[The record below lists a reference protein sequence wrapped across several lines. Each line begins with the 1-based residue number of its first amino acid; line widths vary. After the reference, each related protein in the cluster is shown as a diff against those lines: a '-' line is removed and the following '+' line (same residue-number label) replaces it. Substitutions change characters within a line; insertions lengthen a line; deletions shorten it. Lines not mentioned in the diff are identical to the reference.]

1 MLPVWALLAAAL
13 YALRYRPT
21 QKRLA
26 ARLDALCGMDRVATA
41 MEFSGDSGVL
51 CRLQRE
57 DTADRLEK
65 TDVRALPMRWP
76 KKALAACCVLVI
88 GLASRLPLLGAKT
101 GNTAPET
108 ASMMLDSTT
117 STTEAKSEAPQM
129 TEETAAEEA
138 PAEAEEAPAEEPAAE
153 NWESGAAGSDA
164 AGNSEAANVDRA
176 LQQSLLETQ
185 LGPVTLGMPSEDV
198 LSLLGEPLERTDE
211 FYVCTDKG
219 DYRYVYW
226 NYNLTHDADYLC
238 DVSLQMADL
247 GDGLV
252 LNEIMTFG
260 TSDWALPDGVKN
272 GSTAEEAIAAYPD
285 AQLQYNGVDG
295 SLSAIVLEAGH
306 VHLHILIEND
316 VVTNITLGTYYED
329 PGWVDET
336 SYEEPVY
343 SFASSDIVV
352 YQKAS
357 DGWISYHMKDK
368 AAKKLEVVLGIEDL
382 VPIGQAPEPRY
393 YLDFQN
399 GTIVM
404 LGEDRLSGAVYTCG
418 DLAGLRAAMDEG
430 ADPTPYL
437 TLVQMCGFP
446 AGTDEVVLEMSVAC
460 GGLIE

>member
-1 MLPVWALLAAAL
+1 MTRQEQQEKFFRAIGYVGDDLIQRADAPVERQIVKTAWIKWA
-13 YALRYRPT
+13 
-21 QKRLA
+21 
-26 ARLDALCGMDRVATA
+26 
-41 MEFSGDSGVL
+41 
-51 CRLQRE
+51 
-57 DTADRLEK
+57 
-65 TDVRALPMRWP
+65 
-76 KKALAACCVLVI
+76 ALAACCVLVI

-129 TEETAAEEA
+129 TEEAAAEEA

-185 LGPVTLGMPSEDV
+185 LGPVTLGMPASDV
-198 LSLLGEPLERTDE
+198 LSLLGEPLEKSDGY
-211 FYVCTDKG
+211 YVCTDKG
-219 DYRYVYW
+219 EYFYAAWRY
-226 NYNLTHDADYLC
+226 NFTNDP
-238 DVSLQMADL
+238 DVLDVILQMADV
-247 GDGLV
+247 GNGLV

-329 PGWVDET
+329 PGWSDET

-352 YQKAS
+352 YQKAA

-368 AAKKLEVVLGIEDL
+368 AAKKLEAVLGIEDL
-382 VPIGQAPEPRY
+382 VPIDQAPEPRY

-399 GTIVM
+399 GTVVM
-404 LGEDRLSGAVYTCG
+404 LGEDRLSGAVYTCE
-418 DLAGLRAAMDEG
+418 DLNSFRAAMEKG
-430 ADPTPYL
+430 EDPAPYL
-437 TLVQMCGFP
+437 TCITVCTFP
-446 AGTDEVVLEMSVAC
+446 AGTDEAVQELTLESAA
-460 GGLIE
+460 GE

>member
-1 MLPVWALLAAAL
+1 MTRQEQQEKFFRAIGYVGDDLIQRADAPVERQIVKTAWIKWA
-13 YALRYRPT
+13 
-21 QKRLA
+21 
-26 ARLDALCGMDRVATA
+26 
-41 MEFSGDSGVL
+41 
-51 CRLQRE
+51 
-57 DTADRLEK
+57 
-65 TDVRALPMRWP
+65 
-76 KKALAACCVLVI
+76 ALAACCVLVI

-117 STTEAKSEAPQM
+117 ATTEAKSEAPQM
-129 TEETAAEEA
+129 TEEAAVEEA

-153 NWESGAAGSDA
+153 NRESGAAGTDA

-185 LGPVTLGMPSEDV
+185 LGPVTLGMPASDV
-198 LSLLGEPLERTDE
+198 LSLLGEPLEKSDGY
-211 FYVCTDKG
+211 YVCTDKG
-219 DYRYVYW
+219 EYFYAAWRY
-226 NYNLTHDADYLC
+226 NFTNDP
-238 DVSLQMADL
+238 DVLDVILQMADV
-247 GDGLV
+247 GNGLV

-352 YQKAS
+352 YQKVA
-357 DGWISYHMKDK
+357 DGWTSYHMKDK
-368 AAKKLEVVLGIEDL
+368 AAKKLEVVLGVEEL
-382 VPIGQAPEPRY
+382 APIDKAPEPRY

-399 GTIVM
+399 GTVVM
-404 LGEDRLSGAVYTCG
+404 LGEDRLSGAVYTCE
-418 DLAGLRAAMDEG
+418 DLSSFRAAMEKG
-430 ADPTPYL
+430 EDPAPYL
-437 TLVQMCGFP
+437 TCITVCTFP
-446 AGTDEVVLEMSVAC
+446 AGTDEAVQELTLESAA
-460 GGLIE
+460 GE

>member
-1 MLPVWALLAAAL
+1 MTRQEQQEKFFRAIGYVGDDLIQRADAPVERQSIHTAWIKWA
-13 YALRYRPT
+13 
-21 QKRLA
+21 
-26 ARLDALCGMDRVATA
+26 
-41 MEFSGDSGVL
+41 
-51 CRLQRE
+51 
-57 DTADRLEK
+57 
-65 TDVRALPMRWP
+65 
-76 KKALAACCVLVI
+76 ALAACCVLVI

-101 GNTAPET
+101 ANTAPET

-117 STTEAKSEAPQM
+117 ATTEAKSEAPQM

-153 NWESGAAGSDA
+153 NRESGAAGTDA

-185 LGPVTLGMPSEDV
+185 LGPVTLGMPASDV
-198 LSLLGEPLERTDE
+198 LSLLGEPLEKSDGY
-211 FYVCTDKG
+211 YVCTDKG
-219 DYRYVYW
+219 EYFYAAWRY
-226 NYNLTHDADYLC
+226 NFTNDP
-238 DVSLQMADL
+238 DVLDVILQMADV
-247 GDGLV
+247 GNGLV

-352 YQKAS
+352 YQKAA

-368 AAKKLEVVLGIEDL
+368 ATKKLEAVLGIQAFT
-382 VPIGQAPEPRY
+382 PIDTAPEPRY

-399 GTIVM
+399 GTVVM
-404 LGEDRLSGAVYTCG
+404 LGEDRLSGAVYTCE
-418 DLAGLRAAMDEG
+418 DLNSFRAAMEKG
-430 ADPTPYL
+430 EDPAPYL
-437 TLVQMCGFP
+437 TCLTVCTFP
-446 AGTDEVVLEMSVAC
+446 AGTDEAVQELTLESAASKD
-460 GGLIE
+460 

>member
-1 MLPVWALLAAAL
+1 MTNREQQEKLFRAIGFVGDDLIQRADVPVERKTVNTTWVKWA
-13 YALRYRPT
+13 
-21 QKRLA
+21 
-26 ARLDALCGMDRVATA
+26 
-41 MEFSGDSGVL
+41 
-51 CRLQRE
+51 
-57 DTADRLEK
+57 
-65 TDVRALPMRWP
+65 
-76 KKALAACCVLVI
+76 ALAACCVLVI

-101 GNTAPET
+101 ANTAPET

-117 STTEAKSEAPQM
+117 ATTEAKSETPQM

-153 NWESGAAGSDA
+153 NRESGAAGSDA

-185 LGPVTLGMPSEDV
+185 LGPVTLGMPASDV
-198 LSLLGEPLERTDE
+198 LSLLGEPLEKSDGD
-211 FYVCTDKG
+211 YVCTDKG
-219 DYRYVYW
+219 EYFYAAWRY
-226 NYNLTHDADYLC
+226 NFTNDP
-238 DVSLQMADL
+238 DVLDVILQMADV
-247 GDGLV
+247 GNGLV

-272 GSTAEEAIAAYPD
+272 GITAEEAIAAYPD

-336 SYEEPVY
+336 SCEEPAY

-399 GTIVM
+399 GTVVM

-418 DLAGLRAAMDEG
+418 DLAGLRAAMEKG
-430 ADPTPYL
+430 EDPAPYL
-437 TLVQMCGFP
+437 TCITVCAFP
-446 AGTDEVVLEMSVAC
+446 AGTDEAVQELTLESAASK
-460 GGLIE
+460 E